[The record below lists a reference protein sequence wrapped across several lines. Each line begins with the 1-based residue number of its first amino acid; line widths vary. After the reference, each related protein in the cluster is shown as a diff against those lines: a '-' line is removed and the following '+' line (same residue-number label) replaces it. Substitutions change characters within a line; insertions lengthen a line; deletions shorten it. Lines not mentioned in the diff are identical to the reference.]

1 VLAAM
6 DWLTLA
12 ALGIA
17 LALIVVVLAIAGWIA
32 ARKRPPNH

>member
-1 VLAAM
+1 M

-17 LALIVVVLAIAGWIA
+17 LVLIVVVLVIVGWIA
-32 ARKRPPNH
+32 ARRRPANHRD

>member
-1 VLAAM
+1 M

-17 LALIVVVLAIAGWIA
+17 LALVVVVLVVVGWIA
-32 ARKRPPNH
+32 ARRRPPNH